1 MILVTG
7 AAGFIGF
14 HVAKKLCD
22 RGGEVIGI
30 DNLNSYYDPAL
41 KVARLAELKDEK
53 RFLFE
58 KIDICDPDGIDALFR
73 RYAIDRVCHLAAQA
87 GVRHSITDPRSYQ
100 RSNNEGFLNIIE
112 MVRKYRPRNFVYASS
127 SSVYGAN
134 TKLPFSEDD
143 PTDCP
148 LSLYAATK
156 KANELVAKCYSH
168 LYGINTTGLRYFTVY
183 GPWGRPD
190 MALFKFTRAILA
202 DEPIEVY
209 NNGRMRR
216 NFTYIDDIVAGTLCA
231 LDRPAPGEILNV
243 GNDRAE
249 NLMDFIAE
257 IEKNCGKKAKIRF
270 LPLQAGDVVDTVADI
285 RRLKALGYNPETDID
300 RGVAAFVGW
309 YRHYYA
315 RQP

>member
-14 HVAKKLCD
+14 HVARKLCD
-22 RGGEVIGI
+22 RGDEVIGI

-41 KVARLAELKDEK
+41 KEARLAELKNEN

-58 KIDICDPDGIDALFR
+58 KVDICDLAGMDAIFR
-73 RYAIDRVCHLAAQA
+73 RFSIDRVCHLAAQA
-87 GVRHSITDPRSYQ
+87 GVRHSLTDPWSYQ
-100 RSNNEGFLNIIE
+100 RSNSEGFLNIIE
-112 MVRKYRPRNFVYASS
+112 LVRKYRPQNFVYASS

-143 PTDCP
+143 PTDSP

-156 KANELVAKCYSH
+156 KANELVAKCYNH
-168 LYGINTTGLRYFTVY
+168 LYGISATGLRYFTVY

-202 DEPIEVY
+202 DEPIDVY

-216 NFTYIDDIVAGTLCA
+216 NFTYIDDIVAGTLGV
-231 LDRPAPGEILNV
+231 LDRSAPGEIFNV

-257 IEKNCGKKAKIRF
+257 IEKNCGKKAEIRF
-270 LPLQAGDVVDTVADI
+270 LPLQAEMSSI
-285 RRLKALGYNPETDID
+285 RWRI
-300 RGVAAFVGW
+300 
-309 YRHYYA
+309 
-315 RQP
+315 